1 MIPHVLAVVP
11 ARAGSKGLPRKNVL
25 PLAGRPMI
33 AHTLEH
39 ALKAN
44 RIDAIVVTTDFPE
57 AAEVA
62 RAMGI
67 RVVDRPPE
75 LATDTATVD
84 SAVRH
89 AVLAYEA
96 TQQAVSHVAI
106 LYPNI
111 PVRAPGIIDR
121 AICHLIETGADSV
134 RTVAPV
140 SKQHPD
146 WLHRLEGDR
155 MIQYRKNSVYRRQD
169 LEPVFYHDGAVLA
182 VTREAMFLV
191 SDDDHHAFMG
201 KDRRAVVQEP
211 EATVDVDSQLDL
223 HIAETMLR
231 DETMSRLREQGVSTE
246 PTQAGQPRLK

>member
-1 MIPHVLAVVP
+1 MVTHVLAVVP

-33 AHTLEH
+33 CHTLEH
-39 ALKAN
+39 ALQAKC
-44 RIDAIVVTTDFPE
+44 IDAILVTTDFPK

-89 AVLAYEA
+89 VVSAYEK
-96 TQQAVSHVAI
+96 TEQAVSHVVI

-111 PVRAPGIIDR
+111 PVRAPDIIDR
-121 AICHLIETGADSV
+121 AIRHLIETGADSV

-146 WLHRLEGDR
+146 WLHRLDGDR
-155 MIQYRKNSVYRRQD
+155 MVQYRKNSLYRRQD

-211 EATVDVDSQLDL
+211 EATVDVDSLLDL
-223 HIAETMLR
+223 HIAEAILR
-231 DETMSRLREQGVSTE
+231 DETVLRLDERSVLTE
-246 PTQAGQPRLK
+246 SAQAGQPRLK